1 MTEQATVPNEECVH
15 VPRVEGDH
23 PLQTGWCFWYDK
35 KQSQRTETS
44 EFRRGLHKLGS
55 FDSVEGF
62 WKLYC
67 HLKRPSTL
75 DTNVNLY
82 LFRDGSQHSPMWETY
97 PKGGCW
103 ILKIKKKKDSG
114 ASGMYKEFNVK
125 LQ

>member
-1 MTEQATVPNEECVH
+1 MSSAVAVEQPSDCVRIPRGPN
-15 VPRVEGDH
+15 DH

-35 KQSQRTETS
+35 KCSGRLVTPA
-44 EFRRGLHKLGS
+44 EFRNRLHKIGA
-55 FDSVEGF
+55 FDTVEGF

-75 DTNVNLY
+75 DNNVNLY
-82 LFRDGSQHSPMWETY
+82 LFRDFKDVCPMWEAF

-114 ASGMYKEFNVK
+114 TSGK
-125 LQ
+125 